1 MSGEQNSS
9 GACREVPGGVVA
21 VGVAG
26 QEASMRLWFEALRV
40 VLQGIVRGPA
50 KVLSPKRW
58 LAGDVIIIRD
68 RRPEPSPS
76 PPSDSSAVL
85 RVIIGAAWARR
96 GVRLLCAMLWVPTN
110 APAPPATAER
120 LTSGDS
126 RGKAGEAWASRLPSL
141 PLFVF
146 RGVLLR
152 VGIGPS
158 SYNRGARAC
167 LLARRD
173 EVADLWVRVDQVER
187 RLDAI
192 EKTRVAAQVVEG

>member
-1 MSGEQNSS
+1 
-9 GACREVPGGVVA
+9 
-21 VGVAG
+21 
-26 QEASMRLWFEALRV
+26 MRLWFEALRV

-96 GVRLLCAMLWVPTN
+96 GVRLLCAMLWVPGEGSVAGTN

-126 RGKAGEAWASRLPSL
+126 RAKAGEAWASRLPSL